1 MIPNPDKSYLR
12 LYTGMN
18 TDYEEFLFLD
28 LTIPKRHIILWT
40 SPNSL
45 NNCSPK
51 DLLGYFAVVLN
62 EASFY
67 TKHLGLRLR
76 VEAERIPELMED
88 FSREE
93 RNQIIKTIKE
103 NKL

>member
-1 MIPNPDKSYLR
+1 MIPDPKKSFLR

-18 TDYEEFLFLD
+18 NDFEEFLFLD
-28 LTIPKRHIILWT
+28 LTIPKRHIILWA

-45 NNCSPK
+45 NNCSSM
-51 DLLGYFAVVLN
+51 DLLEYFMRVLN

-67 TKHLGLRLR
+67 TKHLGLRLKI
-76 VEAERIPELMED
+76 EAERVPELMED

-93 RNQIIKTIKE
+93 RDQIIKTIKE
-103 NKL
+103 NRL